1 MYDLFGGTFGVHVGI
16 LTVNKTLQVLQFFFA
31 SNNELGRGCVGGELS
46 PGGVKSI
53 LLYWGCSKVSF
64 LLQTFKNRY
73 LNSLQ

>member
-1 MYDLFGGTFGVHVGI
+1 MYYVGI
-16 LTVNKTLQVLQFFFA
+16 LTVNKTLQIFLHQTM
-31 SNNELGRGCVGGELS
+31 NWEGGGGGELS

-64 LLQTFKNRY
+64 LLQTCFYRY